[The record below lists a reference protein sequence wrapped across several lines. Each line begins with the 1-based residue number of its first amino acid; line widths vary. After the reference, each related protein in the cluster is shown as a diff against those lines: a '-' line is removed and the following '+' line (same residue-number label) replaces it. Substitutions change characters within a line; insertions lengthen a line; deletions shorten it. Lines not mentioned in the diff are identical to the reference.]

1 MWPPSIHIMDGLR
14 GCHLI
19 ICITQHSGTAGGRT
33 AVANVGIA
41 CYAANLTL
49 VIHTAISRHLGS
61 RRNEA
66 LRKFV
71 FAPMNVYKN
80 LIVLIIF

>member
-49 VIHTAISRHLGS
+49 VTYCNI
-61 RRNEA
+61 
-66 LRKFV
+66 
-71 FAPMNVYKN
+71 
-80 LIVLIIF
+80 

>member
-19 ICITQHSGTAGGRT
+19 ICITQHSGTAGVHT
-33 AVANVGIA
+33 AVANVGIFR

-49 VIHTAISRHLGS
+49 VTYCNI
-61 RRNEA
+61 
-66 LRKFV
+66 
-71 FAPMNVYKN
+71 
-80 LIVLIIF
+80 